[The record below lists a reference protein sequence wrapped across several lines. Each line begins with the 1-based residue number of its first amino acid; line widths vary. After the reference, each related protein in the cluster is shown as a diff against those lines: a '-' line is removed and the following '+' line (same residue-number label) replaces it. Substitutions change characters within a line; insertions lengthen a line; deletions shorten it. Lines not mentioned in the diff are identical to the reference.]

1 MRSNSVYIEEIRQDF
16 PILAQQMEGKALI
29 YFDNAATSQKPQ
41 AVLDAIADYYQQT
54 NANVHRGTHTLSTE
68 ATAEFEQARIKVA
81 KYINAPSEKEL
92 IWTKGTTDGINL
104 VASSWARTNIQ
115 AGDKILVTELEH
127 HSNIVP
133 WQLVC
138 QEKGAQL
145 IVLPITDDGM
155 LALDKLDDL
164 LDEKVK
170 LVSVGH
176 ASNALGTVNPVKTII
191 AKAHAVGAKVMI
203 DGAQAVSHIDVDVQD
218 LDCDFYAFSGHKMM
232 APTGIGALWG
242 RRELL
247 ESMPPYQAGGEMID
261 QVSFEKTTFNVL
273 PYKFEAGTP
282 NIAGA
287 IGLGAAVD
295 YLSNLDTQRLHAHE
309 QALLKYAIE
318 QTVDIPGFI
327 RYAKPAQNT
336 AILSFGIEGLHS
348 SDIGTLINQQGI
360 AIRDGHH
367 CTQPLMKRLGITGTA
382 RASFAFYNTFE
393 EVDALVIALKKI
405 VKMFL

>member
-1 MRSNSVYIEEIRQDF
+1 MRSNSAYIQQIRNDF
-16 PILAQQMEGKALI
+16 PILSQQMEGKPLI
-29 YFDNAATSQKPQ
+29 YFDNAASSQKPQ
-41 AVLDAIADYYQQT
+41 TVLDVIEGYYQTT
-54 NANVHRGTHTLSTE
+54 NANVHRGAHTLSTQ
-68 ATAEFEQARIKVA
+68 ATAEFEAARVKVA
-81 KYINAPSEKEL
+81 AYINAPSEKEL
-92 IWTKGTTDGINL
+92 IWTKGTTEAINL
-104 VASSWARTNIQ
+104 VASSWARNNVQ
-115 AGDKILVTELEH
+115 AGDKIMVTELEH

-138 QEKGAQL
+138 QERGAQL
-145 IVLPITDDGM
+145 IVLPITDAGVLDMDQLDG
-155 LALDKLDDL
+155 L
-164 LDEKVK
+164 LDESVR

-176 ASNALGTVNPVKTII
+176 ASNALGTINPIKRII
-191 AKAHAVGAKVMI
+191 EKAHAVGAKVMV

-247 ESMPPYQAGGEMID
+247 EAMPPYQAGGEMID

-295 YLSNLDTQRLHAHE
+295 YLNSLDTEKLHAHE
-309 QALLKYAIE
+309 QALLEYAIQ
-318 QTVDIPGFI
+318 QTADIPGFI
-327 RYAKPAQNT
+327 RYGHSQQNT

-382 RASFAFYNTFE
+382 RASFTFYNTFE